1 MGREISIEDVLT
13 GLDDLGIVL
22 DSEGKTVLHVPAFYL
37 PRKKL
42 TLKDISPLLIFKLRT
57 LFSAWSQFSKTV
69 DRPHNG
75 AKGEGSSYYDFEV
88 VLELIK
94 DFAEFGLYT
103 ESEKTDVVSKTGKI
117 NFHKTVQKLRP
128 EYSESGFFYLPYY
141 STTKKYKDESFLREL
156 QSLALNEISKSI
168 GWLIGFTTQFPS
180 SGTHKLD
187 DTSKQLL
194 FELKQSSFNSRKI
207 HLIGLLTRYID
218 TVGTAESQNGN
229 FVLGKAWQFWE
240 EMVRCSLGNLPQ
252 SEISDRFN
260 VKHIYV
266 DKKTNEVITRLTP
279 LRPDAVLETDDGI
292 ALLDGKYYVS
302 QDLPDNESV
311 TKQFVY
317 LRKAKAI
324 NGVDKNYSNIFI
336 LPTEEKTH
344 YSDTIAVFDE
354 DIGFVDEYDQIKIL
368 RVNVSDLILAYVEHA
383 KISI

>member
-1 MGREISIEDVLT
+1 M
-13 GLDDLGIVL
+13 
-22 DSEGKTVLHVPAFYL
+22 
-37 PRKKL
+37 
-42 TLKDISPLLIFKLRT
+42 
-57 LFSAWSQFSKTV
+57 
-69 DRPHNG
+69 
-75 AKGEGSSYYDFEV
+75 
-88 VLELIK
+88 
-94 DFAEFGLYT
+94 
-103 ESEKTDVVSKTGKI
+103 
-117 NFHKTVQKLRP
+117 
-128 EYSESGFFYLPYY
+128 PYY

-168 GWLIGFTTQFPS
+168 GWLIGFTTQFPA

-207 HLIGLLTRYID
+207 HLIDLLTRYID

-279 LRPDAVLETDDGI
+279 LRPDA
-292 ALLDGKYYVS
+292 
-302 QDLPDNESV
+302 
-311 TKQFVY
+311 KQFVY

-336 LPTEEKTH
+336 LPTEVKTH

-368 RVNVSDLILAYVEHA
+368 RVNVSDLILAYVEHT